1 MTERD
6 SKALKA
12 LAWMVAQYLSN
23 DEDLDTLGMSAGQDA
38 LRVLAREGLV
48 EYDGVRC
55 GSWTE
60 AGRRLLD
67 ER

>member
-6 SKALKA
+6 TEPLKA
-12 LAWMVAQYLSN
+12 LVWMVAQYLSN
-23 DEDLDTLGMSAGQDA
+23 GEGLDTLGMSAGQDA

-48 EYDGVRC
+48 DYDGIRC